1 MTADDGPVVGAAAWV
16 EGSEA
21 AKDADIGQ
29 PTLCSEAS
37 LETKKAASAAAMK
50 RCKYARGAFLST
62 E

>member
-1 MTADDGPVVGAAAWV
+1 MTAGDGPVVEAAAWV

-37 LETKKAASAAAMK
+37 LETKKAASVAAIEA
-50 RCKYARGAFLST
+50 L
-62 E
+62 

>member
-1 MTADDGPVVGAAAWV
+1 MTAVDGPVVWAAALV

-37 LETKKAASAAAMK
+37 LKSKKATSAAALE
-50 RCKYARGAFLST
+50 RL
-62 E
+62 

>member
-1 MTADDGPVVGAAAWV
+1 LV

-37 LETKKAASAAAMK
+37 LKSKKATSAAALE
-50 RCKYARGAFLST
+50 RQ
-62 E
+62 